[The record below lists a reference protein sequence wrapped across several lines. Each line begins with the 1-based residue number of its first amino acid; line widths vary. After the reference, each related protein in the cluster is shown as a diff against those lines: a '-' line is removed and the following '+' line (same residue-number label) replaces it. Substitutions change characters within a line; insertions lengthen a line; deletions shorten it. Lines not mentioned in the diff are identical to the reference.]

1 MITIILKL
9 ILEFVAD
16 PCYDY
21 KNQNDNKRNTT
32 DDTPL
37 NGSVFWDSMCHPL
50 INMTRDNLL
59 GTRIFF
65 ESWIFFR
72 VKLAVRAHEA
82 SWTWRVA

>member
-37 NGSVFWDSMCHPL
+37 NGSVF
-50 INMTRDNLL
+50 
-59 GTRIFF
+59 
-65 ESWIFFR
+65 
-72 VKLAVRAHEA
+72 
-82 SWTWRVA
+82 